1 MSRRMWTG
9 LLVGLLVAI
18 GLVAGGAG
26 AYHAGERDSG
36 PVATVVPGTG
46 VAAPDGTVRVI
57 GYDHWRGGP
66 PFGFPFPLL
75 FIGLIVLL
83 VTGRRRAY
91 WGRPHGPWYGPGG
104 WGGPGGPE
112 GGRETMLADWHRRAH
127 GEPAHP
133 TDPASA
139 AQAPP
144 GAAPPGVAPPDRG

>member
-18 GLVAGGAG
+18 GLVAVGAG
-26 AYHAGERDSG
+26 AYHAGERHSG

-66 PFGFPFPLL
+66 PFGFLFPLL

-91 WGRPHGPWYGPGG
+91 WGRPYGPG
-104 WGGPGGPE
+104 WGGPGGWGSGPDGW
-112 GGRETMLADWHRRAH
+112 GGREAMLADWHRRAH
-127 GEPAHP
+127 AEPG
-133 TDPASA
+133 DASA
-139 AQAPP
+139 TGQAPPAQAPP
-144 GAAPPGVAPPDRG
+144 GDGPPGEA

>member
-1 MSRRMWTG
+1 MWTG

-18 GLVAGGAG
+18 GLVAVGAG
-26 AYHAGERDSG
+26 AYHAGERHSG
-36 PVATVVPGTG
+36 PVATVVPGTGTGTG

-66 PFGFPFPLL
+66 PFGFLFPLL

-127 GEPAHP
+127 GDPSDP

-144 GAAPPGVAPPDRG
+144 GAAPPDRG

>member
-18 GLVAGGAG
+18 GLVAVGAG
-26 AYHAGERDSG
+26 AYHAGERHSG
-36 PVATVVPGTG
+36 PVATVVPGNG

-66 PFGFPFPLL
+66 PFGFLFPLL

-91 WGRPHGPWYGPGG
+91 WGHPHGPGRG
-104 WGGPGGPE
+104 WGGPYGPDGGP
-112 GGRETMLADWHRRAH
+112 GGREAMLADWHRRAH
-127 GEPAHP
+127 GEPA
-133 TDPASA
+133 DA
-139 AQAPP
+139 ADAAKAPP
-144 GAAPPGVAPPDRG
+144 GDA